1 MKIARIE
8 KILLVMI
15 ILGTFLLRVT
25 YPAMAAN
32 NPIDVPSSHWAYKA
46 VKLLIDKGYFQL
58 YQDQTFQG
66 DQPVDRYTMAT
77 ITAKILGEIAS
88 GQTTGSKDDV
98 KLLRSLTNEF
108 REELVALNSKN
119 NLFNP
124 KLDNLMKENQILKE
138 DLTTNREE
146 QAQLRKEVQEI
157 IAEIDS
163 IKTEMQSLKEEN
175 LRLKVELERLR
186 IDVDNKNKYIIGALV
201 IGVIGLLK

>member
-1 MKIARIE
+1 MKKAPID
-8 KILLVMI
+8 KLLKVMI
-15 ILGTFLLRVT
+15 ILGMFLWRAT
-25 YPAMAAN
+25 CPAMAAN
-32 NPIDVPSSHWAYKA
+32 NPVDVPSSHWAYQA
-46 VKLLIDKGYFQL
+46 VKSLIDKGYLQL

-77 ITAKILGEIAS
+77 ITAKILNEIAG

-124 KLDNLMKENQILKE
+124 KLDNLIKDNQILKE
-138 DLTTNREE
+138 DLTANREE
-146 QAQLRKEVQEI
+146 QAQLQKEAQEI
-157 IAEIDS
+157 IAEIAS
-163 IKTEMQSLKEEN
+163 IKTKIKSLEEEN

-186 IDVDNKNKYIIGALV
+186 IDLDNKNKLIIGALV
-201 IGVIGLLK
+201 MGLIGLLK